1 MNLPSDAIKTVE
13 KGAEMLLRII
23 DAQRKELQ
31 DALRKLNEFHASIGK
46 HLPMEQSSNDK
57 INADPRRDDRPNI
70 SGPAPAAGEIYRGVN
85 VDRVFNP

>member
-13 KGAEMLLRII
+13 KGAEMLLRVI

-31 DALRKLNEFHASIGK
+31 SALKRLDDFHASIGK
-46 HLPMEQSSNDK
+46 HLPLEQSHDDK
-57 INADPRRDDRPNI
+57 INADPRRDNYPSI
-70 SGPAPAAGEIYRGVN
+70 SSPAPAAGEIYRGVN